1 MTSFIFAILFAHLL
15 EPVVG
20 RFQAWFHVSR
30 GKSVA
35 ITYLAIFGGLLIFGI
50 TAGPRILDQGERLSE
65 ELPSLF
71 ERVKTGSIVWEFGG
85 KQGWS
90 AGTEMRIQ
98 NWLVEHQDEISETTR
113 NVKTRLQQIAAN
125 LPWILLV
132 PVLTVFFLKDS
143 SKLRNSVLYTIGRSG
158 NRAFLER
165 VMDDLD
171 TMLAEYVR
179 AQLLLSL
186 FAFIAYA
193 AFLLTI
199 RFPYALAAAAIGGV
213 LEFIPFVGPL
223 LTLGMLIAIAFLTG
237 YPHWIVVMGF
247 WVIWRGTQDY
257 VNTPRVM
264 SHGLDLH
271 PLLALFA
278 ILVGG
283 EVAGV
288 LGIYLSIP
296 CVAALQILW
305 LNWADRMPEQ
315 KRAA

>member
-1 MTSFIFAILFAHLL
+1 
-15 EPVVG
+15 
-20 RFQAWFHVSR
+20 
-30 GKSVA
+30 
-35 ITYLAIFGGLLIFGI
+35 
-50 TAGPRILDQGERLSE
+50 
-65 ELPSLF
+65 
-71 ERVKTGSIVWEFGG
+71 
-85 KQGWS
+85 
-90 AGTEMRIQ
+90 MRIQ

-213 LEFIPFVGPL
+213 LEFIPFIGPL

-247 WVIWRGTQDY
+247 WVMWRVTQDY

-264 SHGLDLH
+264 SRGLDLH

-305 LNWADRMPEQ
+305 LNWADRMPEH